1 MNMNGDIR
9 YYDVRHVKGQT
20 THIDIDNCGYR
31 IGRDLFFQHCS
42 NPGAGTFRLGNF
54 DNR

>member
-20 THIDIDNCGYR
+20 THIDIDNEVIESAGTS
-31 IGRDLFFQHCS
+31 FFQHRCT
-42 NPGAGTFRLGNF
+42 PCAGTIRLGNF
-54 DNR
+54 YNR